1 MNGSVRYMSLA
12 LLMSLFTNFKP
23 NQVQQL
29 ILVILEATLKNRK
42 FFENITFKIKEVNR
56 NLNKQRRTRRKIL
69 DATALFV

>member
-29 ILVILEATLKNRK
+29 ILVILEATLKNRT

>member
-23 NQVQQL
+23 YQVQQL
-29 ILVILEATLKNRK
+29 ILVILEATLKNRT